1 MKNQTVLLNINDIKD
16 LTGYKSKQSI
26 YNIMEEDGFPRPIDV
41 GSRSKRWIASEV
53 ENWIQGKIEASRQTE
68 VVK

>member
-53 ENWIQGKIEASRQTE
+53 ENWTQAKIEASRQVE
-68 VVK
+68 VA

>member
-1 MKNQTVLLNINDIKD
+1 MKNQTVLLNINDVMD

-53 ENWIQGKIEASRQTE
+53 ENWTQAKIEASRQVE
-68 VVK
+68 VA

>member
-1 MKNQTVLLNINDIKD
+1 MQNQTVLLNINDIKD

-26 YNIMEEDGFPRPIDV
+26 YNIMEDDDFPKPINV

-53 ENWIQGKIEASRQTE
+53 ENWIQGKIEASRQME
-68 VVK
+68 AV

>member
-53 ENWIQGKIEASRQTE
+53 ENWIQAKIEASRQVE
-68 VVK
+68 VA

>member
-1 MKNQTVLLNINDIKD
+1 MNRQTVLLNINDIQD

-26 YNIMEEDGFPRPIDV
+26 YNIMEKDNFPKPINI

-53 ENWIQGKIEASRQTE
+53 EDWIQMKIEESRQ
-68 VVK
+68 VDF

>member
-1 MKNQTVLLNINDIKD
+1 MQNQTVLLNINDIKD

-26 YNIMEEDGFPRPIDV
+26 YNIMEEDDFPKPINV

-53 ENWIQGKIEASRQTE
+53 ENWIQGKIEASRQME
-68 VVK
+68 AV

>member
-1 MKNQTVLLNINDIKD
+1 MNCQTVLLNINDIQD

-26 YNIMEEDGFPRPIDV
+26 YNIMEKDYFPKPINI

-53 ENWIQGKIEASRQTE
+53 EDWIRGKIEASRKADAQ
-68 VVK
+68 

>member
-53 ENWIQGKIEASRQTE
+53 ENWIQAKIEASRQVE
-68 VVK
+68 VAQ